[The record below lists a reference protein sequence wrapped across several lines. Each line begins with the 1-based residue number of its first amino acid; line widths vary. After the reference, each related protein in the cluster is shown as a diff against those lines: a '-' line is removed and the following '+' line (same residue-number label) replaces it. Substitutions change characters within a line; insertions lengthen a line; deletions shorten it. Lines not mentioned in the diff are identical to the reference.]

1 MARRELLMLAKV
13 YDATR
18 HRVGGWYLSE
28 KLDGTRCFWDGGISR
43 GIHTSKI
50 PWAGILDPKSGQ
62 PKRNIKQEATGL
74 WSRYGNPIVAPDWF
88 LNLLPSCPLDGE
100 LWAGRG
106 NYQLCRSIV
115 GKHTPEGEGEEW
127 QAISFGVFSTPAL
140 KLVMA
145 DGEIRNANQTTD
157 IRYDAFKR
165 WSQTLNPAQY
175 ADWKNLETDGSTKFC
190 VELANLSEWV
200 DASSDAVFLIHQTK
214 LPHDNDQA
222 AIMVSDKLR
231 EILLAG
237 GEGLMLRHPDS
248 VWTPKRIDKVLKVKA
263 ALDDEAVV
271 TGFTSGRKTNKGSK
285 LLGMIGALI
294 LDYKGQ
300 RLELSGM
307 TDEERTFA
315 TQDMSQYAADFPGQ
329 DMPANFQGEYFH
341 VGDKVT
347 FAYRE
352 LTDDGLPK
360 EARLLR
366 VRNEV

>member
-1 MARRELLMLAKV
+1 MPRREFLMLAKV
-13 YDATR
+13 YDPER
-18 HRVGGWYLSE
+18 HRVGGWYMSE

-43 GIHTSKI
+43 GMPTAKI
-50 PWAGILDPKSGQ
+50 PWAGILDPKNGQ
-62 PKRNIKQEATGL
+62 PKRSVKPESTGL

-88 LNLLPSCPLDGE
+88 LNLLPACPLDGE

-115 GKHTPEGEGEEW
+115 GKHEPEGEGEEW
-127 QAISFGVFSTPAL
+127 QAISFGVFSTPSL
-140 KLVMA
+140 ELVMQ

-157 IRYDAFKR
+157 IRYDSFKK
-165 WSQTLNPAQY
+165 WSTSVNPAQY
-175 ADWKNLETDGSTKFC
+175 ADWKHLDPTGGSKFC
-190 VELANLSEWV
+190 VELANLTEWV
-200 DASSDAVFLIHQTK
+200 DASSDIVFLIQHTK
-214 LPHDNDQA
+214 LPHDHEQA
-222 AIMVSDKLR
+222 ALLVNEKLR
-231 EILLAG
+231 EIINLG
-237 GEGLMLRHPDS
+237 GEGLMLRHADS

-263 ALDDEAVV
+263 ALDDEGVV
-271 TGFTSGRKTNKGSK
+271 TGFTSGRKTSKGSK
-285 LLGMIGALI
+285 LLGKIGALI
-294 LDYKGQ
+294 LSFNGK

-307 TDEERTFA
+307 TDDEREFA
-315 TQDMSQYAADFPGQ
+315 NEPMSRYASDFPGT
-329 DMPANFQGEYFH
+329 DMPDHFQGKYFR